1 MIREIARAAIA
12 SPRGMECV
20 CLPPQPRPAGVIA
33 RELLELATAARDA
46 ATPSAG
52 KKSADAFLEKA
63 DKFLEKAN
71 ALLASGEVSGEALL
85 ELADACPFPAANF
98 GSKEYKALA
107 KEMQREAA
115 QLGQEARFAFAQ
127 PLLSDLVGLAGKVY
141 TAYNSKKREMAA
153 LDNDDLLI
161 LAARALKENERV
173 REAFFPGKFKLI
185 MVDEFQDTD
194 QLQIDMVRTMA
205 GARGERLCTV
215 AMPAKHL
222 PLPRRR
228 RCGVRPPCAARARKR
243 PEHAHRTARQLPQ
256 PCRHFELRRSR
267 F

>member
-1 MIREIARAAIA
+1 
-12 SPRGMECV
+12 
-20 CLPPQPRPAGVIA
+20 
-33 RELLELATAARDA
+33 
-46 ATPSAG
+46 
-52 KKSADAFLEKA
+52 
-63 DKFLEKAN
+63 
-71 ALLASGEVSGEALL
+71 
-85 ELADACPFPAANF
+85 
-98 GSKEYKALA
+98 
-107 KEMQREAA
+107 MQREAA

-161 LAARALKENERV
+161 LAARALKESEHV
-173 REAFFPGKFKLI
+173 REAFSDKFKLI

-205 GARGERLCTV
+205 GARGERC
-215 AMPAKHL
+215 PAKHL

-243 PEHAHRTARQLPQ
+243 PEHAHRAARQLPQ